1 MTIRPKSIAQTVDSR
16 YSGAVKIQAYAYAVR
31 IVLALGAFAV
41 GVYAVSTGLRVLDYF
56 EDLHRVSVAA
66 ADLRYVA
73 CGDSGHEFSRKG
85 VTEASCVRLA
95 VPAVGPPGIEG
106 ADAVAPGDA
115 PEITY
120 YAHDP
125 AFDDL
130 ADVPP
135 SGVPVTLWYSRREPR
150 TLTGP
155 LGSLRALR
163 AGEHYY
169 IDIINTFLS
178 RRRAAAQSE
187 VVGVVLLFVV
197 VPSLLWRPIR
207 AWRPIARAR
216 RISDQRSGT

>member
-1 MTIRPKSIAQTVDSR
+1 MTIRSKSIAQTVDSR
-16 YSGAVKIQAYAYAVR
+16 YSGAVNKQAYAYTVR
-31 IVLALGAFAV
+31 IVLALLAFVV
-41 GVYAVSTGLRVLDYF
+41 GIYAVTTGLRVLDYF

-73 CGDSGHEFSRKG
+73 CGDGGDEVSREG
-85 VTEASCVRLA
+85 VTKLSCVRLV
-95 VPAVGPPGIEG
+95 VPAAAAREG
-106 ADAVAPGDA
+106 ETAGTTTSEEVPA
-115 PEITY
+115 ITY

-197 VPSLLWRPIR
+197 VPSLLWRPIY

-216 RISDQRSGT
+216 RTSDQRSGT

>member
-1 MTIRPKSIAQTVDSR
+1 MKTRT
-16 YSGAVKIQAYAYAVR
+16 YAYGIR
-31 IVLALGAFAV
+31 ILLALGAFAA
-41 GVYAVSTGLRVLDYF
+41 GVYAVTTGLRVLDYF
-56 EDLHRVSVAA
+56 EDLHSVSVAA
-66 ADLRYVA
+66 ADLHYVA
-73 CGDSGHEFSRKG
+73 CGEAQAGVGSEASGESRRLSREG
-85 VTEASCVRLA
+85 VTEASCVRLV
-95 VPAVGPPGIEG
+95 VPAAAAREAATAGTSASEKLP
-106 ADAVAPGDA
+106 A
-115 PEITY
+115 ITY

-150 TLTGP
+150 TLTGA

-169 IDIINTFLS
+169 IDIINTYLS

-187 VVGVVLLFVV
+187 VIGVVLLFVV
-197 VPSLLWRPIR
+197 VPSLLWRPIQ

-216 RISDQRSGT
+216 RISDQRLGK

>member
-1 MTIRPKSIAQTVDSR
+1 
-16 YSGAVKIQAYAYAVR
+16 VKIQAYAYAVR

-73 CGDSGHEFSRKG
+73 CGDGGDELSRQS
-85 VTEASCVRLA
+85 VTEASCVRLV
-95 VPAVGPPGIEG
+95 VPE
-106 ADAVAPGDA
+106 ADHRDTENADEVAPEEVSA
-115 PEITY
+115 ITY

-125 AFDDL
+125 AFADL

-216 RISDQRSGT
+216 RISDRQP